1 MLTGC
6 FYRLRVGAVQS
17 GEEKASEDL
26 IAAFQYLTGCK
37 KEGTDSLVGSVV
49 TAQRRMISN

>member
-26 IAAFQYLTGCK
+26 IVAFQYLTGAVRK
-37 KEGTDSLVGSVV
+37 RGQIL
-49 TAQRRMISN
+49 